1 MKEGF
6 VLPGVVHDP
15 AGQEVYENSYDGF
28 YRWTDDTGRN
38 PPAFEFRDYAAIEQM
53 RAAMKPGST
62 AERALSVALREFR
75 SDMFREI
82 RVFLEAAAGRARTT
96 KQPSESDIGRMP
108 SRSSSKPSE
117 PHTQGLPTVKMG
129 PLSLTPTQTEGS
141 EGEHG
146 RAQGAASARGAKA
159 EET

>member
-1 MKEGF
+1 MKEDF
-6 VLPGVVHDP
+6 VLPGVVHGS
-15 AGQEVYENSYDGF
+15 AGQEVYEDSYDGF
-28 YRWTDDTGRN
+28 YRWADDTGRN

-62 AERALSVALREFR
+62 AERALSVALRVFR
-75 SDMFREI
+75 SDMFLEI
-82 RVFLEAAAGRARTT
+82 KGFLEVAAGRART
-96 KQPSESDIGRMP
+96 KKKPSVSDIGRTL

-117 PHTQGLPTVKMG
+117 PHTQDQPTERKE

-141 EGEHG
+141 GGEHG
-146 RAQGAASARGAKA
+146 RAQGVASTREAKA